1 LESQA
6 GAIHPLK
13 ISGKGAMM
21 LGYGFSDSGEVAIDG
36 RGGFAA
42 FADGPDYKRLAAAH
56 IAGSKDI
63 LD

>member
-1 LESQA
+1 
-6 GAIHPLK
+6 
-13 ISGKGAMM
+13 MM